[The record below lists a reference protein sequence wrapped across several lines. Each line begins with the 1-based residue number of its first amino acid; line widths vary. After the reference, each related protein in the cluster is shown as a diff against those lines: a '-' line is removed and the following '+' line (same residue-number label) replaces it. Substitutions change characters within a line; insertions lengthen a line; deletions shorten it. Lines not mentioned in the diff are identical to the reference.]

1 MTSSDSDTDSST
13 STQSTQSTQSIESID
28 ISDYEDLPDLVSLTS
43 SDSSSSDSSDS
54 YSVSSYDSIEKYGFT
69 KKSGNIKKDLF
80 RCYNC
85 LKIFNSQNELNYHNN
100 KCNKYSQMK
109 NRDVIINSIN
119 NQTFEEFID
128 DDTFGK
134 LII

>member
-13 STQSTQSTQSIESID
+13 STESTLSID
-28 ISDYEDLPDLVSLTS
+28 RNDYEDLPDLVSLTS
-43 SDSSSSDSSDS
+43 SDSSSLDSSDSSDS
-54 YSVSSYDSIEKYGFT
+54 DSVSSDDSIEDYGFI
-69 KKSGNIKKDLF
+69 KKTEDIKKDLF

-85 LKIFNSQNELNYHNN
+85 LKIFNSQNQLNYHNN

-119 NQTFEEFID
+119 NQRFEEFVD

>member
-13 STQSTQSTQSIESID
+13 STQSTQSTD
-28 ISDYEDLPDLVSLTS
+28 ISDYEDLPDLVSLSS
-43 SDSSSSDSSDS
+43 SDSSSSDSD
-54 YSVSSYDSIEKYGFT
+54 SVSSYDSIEKYGFT
-69 KKSGNIKKDLF
+69 KKSGKIKKDLF

-100 KCNKYSQMK
+100 KCIKYSQTK
-109 NRDVIINSIN
+109 NRDIITNSTN
-119 NQTFEEFID
+119 NQTFEEFVD

>member
-13 STQSTQSTQSIESID
+13 STESTLSID
-28 ISDYEDLPDLVSLTS
+28 RNDYEDLPDLVSLTS

-54 YSVSSYDSIEKYGFT
+54 SDSDSVSSYDSIEKYGFT

-100 KCNKYSQMK
+100 KCIKYSQTK
-109 NRDVIINSIN
+109 NRDIIANSTN
-119 NQTFEEFID
+119 NQTFEEFVD

>member
-13 STQSTQSTQSIESID
+13 STESTLSID
-28 ISDYEDLPDLVSLTS
+28 RNDYEDLPDLVSLTS

-54 YSVSSYDSIEKYGFT
+54 SDSDSVSSYDSIEKYGFT

-100 KCNKYSQMK
+100 KCIKYLQTK
-109 NRDVIINSIN
+109 NRDIIANSTN
-119 NQTFEEFID
+119 NQTFEEFVD

>member
-13 STQSTQSTQSIESID
+13 STESTLSID
-28 ISDYEDLPDLVSLTS
+28 RNDYEDLPDLVSLTS
-43 SDSSSSDSSDS
+43 SDSSSLDSSDSSDS
-54 YSVSSYDSIEKYGFT
+54 NSVSSDDSIEDYGFI
-69 KKSGNIKKDLF
+69 KKTEDIKKDLF

-85 LKIFNSQNELNYHNN
+85 LKIFNSQNQLNYHNN
-100 KCNKYSQMK
+100 KCNKYSQIK

-119 NQTFEEFID
+119 NQTFEEFVD

>member
-13 STQSTQSTQSIESID
+13 STESTLSID
-28 ISDYEDLPDLVSLTS
+28 RNDYEDLPDLVSLTS

-54 YSVSSYDSIEKYGFT
+54 SDSDSVSSYDSIEKYGFT

-100 KCNKYSQMK
+100 KCIKYLQTK
-109 NRDVIINSIN
+109 NRDIITNSTN

>member
-13 STQSTQSTQSIESID
+13 STQSTQSTD
-28 ISDYEDLPDLVSLTS
+28 ISDYEDLPDLVSLSS
-43 SDSSSSDSSDS
+43 SDSSSSDSD
-54 YSVSSYDSIEKYGFT
+54 SVSSYDSIEKYGFT

-100 KCNKYSQMK
+100 KCIKYSQTK
-109 NRDVIINSIN
+109 NRDIITNSTN
-119 NQTFEEFID
+119 NQTFEEFVD

>member
-13 STQSTQSTQSIESID
+13 STQFTQSTD
-28 ISDYEDLPDLVSLTS
+28 ISDYEDLPDLVSLS
-43 SDSSSSDSSDS
+43 GSDSSSSDSSDS
-54 YSVSSYDSIEKYGFT
+54 DSVSSYDSIEKYGFT

-100 KCNKYSQMK
+100 KCIKYSQTK
-109 NRDVIINSIN
+109 NRDIITNSTN
-119 NQTFEEFID
+119 NQTFEEFVD

>member
-13 STQSTQSTQSIESID
+13 STESTLSID
-28 ISDYEDLPDLVSLTS
+28 RNDYEDLPDLVSLTS
-43 SDSSSSDSSDS
+43 SDSSSLDSSDSSDS
-54 YSVSSYDSIEKYGFT
+54 DSVSSDDSIEDYGFI
-69 KKSGNIKKDLF
+69 KKTEDIKKDLF

-85 LKIFNSQNELNYHNN
+85 LKIFNSQNQLNYHNN
-100 KCNKYSQMK
+100 KCNKYSQIK

-119 NQTFEEFID
+119 NQTFEEFVD

>member
-13 STQSTQSTQSIESID
+13 STQSTQSTD

-43 SDSSSSDSSDS
+43 SDSSSSDSD
-54 YSVSSYDSIEKYGFT
+54 SVSSYDSIEKYGFT
-69 KKSGNIKKDLF
+69 KKSGNIKKDLL

-100 KCNKYSQMK
+100 KCIKYSQTK
-109 NRDVIINSIN
+109 NRDIITNSTN
-119 NQTFEEFID
+119 NQTFEEFVD

>member
-13 STQSTQSTQSIESID
+13 STESTESTQSTD
-28 ISDYEDLPDLVSLTS
+28 ISDYEDLPDLVSLSS

-54 YSVSSYDSIEKYGFT
+54 DSVSSYDSIEKYGFT
-69 KKSGNIKKDLF
+69 KKSGNIKKDLL

-100 KCNKYSQMK
+100 KCIKYSQTK
-109 NRDVIINSIN
+109 NRDIITNSTN
-119 NQTFEEFID
+119 NQTFEEFVD

>member
-13 STQSTQSTQSIESID
+13 STESTQSTQSTD

-43 SDSSSSDSSDS
+43 SDSSSLDSSDSSDS
-54 YSVSSYDSIEKYGFT
+54 DSVSSCDSIEDYGFI
-69 KKSGNIKKDLF
+69 KKTEDIKKDLF

-85 LKIFNSQNELNYHNN
+85 LKIFNSQNQLNYHNN

-128 DDTFGK
+128 VDTFGK

>member
-13 STQSTQSTQSIESID
+13 SIESTQSTD
-28 ISDYEDLPDLVSLTS
+28 ISDYEDLPDLVSLSS
-43 SDSSSSDSSDS
+43 SDSSSSDESDS
-54 YSVSSYDSIEKYGFT
+54 DSVSSYDSIEKYGFT

-100 KCNKYSQMK
+100 KCIKYLQTK
-109 NRDVIINSIN
+109 NRDIIANSSN
-119 NQTFEEFID
+119 NQTFEEFVD

>member
-13 STQSTQSTQSIESID
+13 STESTQSTD
-28 ISDYEDLPDLVSLTS
+28 ISDYEDLPDLVSLS
-43 SDSSSSDSSDS
+43 GSDSSSSDSSDS
-54 YSVSSYDSIEKYGFT
+54 DSVSSYDSIEKYGFT

-100 KCNKYSQMK
+100 KCIKYSQTK
-109 NRDVIINSIN
+109 NRDIITNSTN
-119 NQTFEEFID
+119 NQTFEEFVD

>member
-13 STQSTQSTQSIESID
+13 STQSTQSTD

-54 YSVSSYDSIEKYGFT
+54 SDSDSVSSYDSIEKYGFT

-100 KCNKYSQMK
+100 KCIKYSQTK
-109 NRDVIINSIN
+109 NRDIITNSTN
-119 NQTFEEFID
+119 NQTFEEFVD